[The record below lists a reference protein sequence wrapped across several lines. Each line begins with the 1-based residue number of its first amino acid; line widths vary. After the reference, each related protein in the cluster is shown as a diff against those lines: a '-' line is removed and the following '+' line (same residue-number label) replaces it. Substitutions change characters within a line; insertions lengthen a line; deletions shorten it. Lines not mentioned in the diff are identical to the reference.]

1 MVNAGTEADP
11 VSLEM
16 IWNASQTA
24 ASLNVDLPAGEYVY
38 SLPIF
43 GAGSLELTI
52 NGVKTEF
59 NADPMGFDP
68 STVVINNET
77 GANAVYSIKVAPP
90 AGTMYNPDPL
100 EMGYNEAELIYADY
114 QMMRCFAFTAE
125 EDTLLAL
132 TMMGDNWYFWGMMQD
147 ANGTTTAWID
157 GHDAMTEP
165 MVTMQVIK
173 VAAGETFV
181 LILGTVDGSE
191 TVTFNA
197 MTYAGTEE
205 DPIMVEFNWD
215 ENYTAAT
222 LNIDLPAG
230 EFVLGTRGLI
240 GTVLTANGEE
250 IDYVVSGS
258 MRNPDLFMLTNDGE
272 SSAIFELALSYPP
285 AAPGTLDNPE
295 VIELG
300 EHTVEV
306 GADNMDGHY
315 FSWTAEE
322 DGTLTIVISSE
333 MNWYLMAW
341 NNGNFDYEGIDHW
354 SGDHPGEDTFT
365 IEVKAGDEIIIVVN
379 VYDDENGLQ
388 VAGEVT
394 VALDFNA

>member
-1 MVNAGTEADP
+1 
-11 VSLEM
+11 
-16 IWNASQTA
+16 
-24 ASLNVDLPAGEYVY
+24 
-38 SLPIF
+38 
-43 GAGSLELTI
+43 
-52 NGVKTEF
+52 
-59 NADPMGFDP
+59 
-68 STVVINNET
+68 
-77 GANAVYSIKVAPP
+77 
-90 AGTMYNPDPL
+90 
-100 EMGYNEAELIYADY
+100 
-114 QMMRCFAFTAE
+114 
-125 EDTLLAL
+125 
-132 TMMGDNWYFWGMMQD
+132 
-147 ANGTTTAWID
+147 
-157 GHDAMTEP
+157 
-165 MVTMQVIK
+165 
-173 VAAGETFV
+173 
-181 LILGTVDGSE
+181 
-191 TVTFNA
+191 

-394 VALDFNA
+394 VALTFAP